1 MNEEIDAIGFLIV
14 QTLTAN
20 GALPVENA
28 IVYVYSYG
36 DENSSDGSR
45 ALYTLK
51 TDNFGRT
58 EKVALGALNKELSLT
73 PEDKKPYTTYN
84 IVINADGFYESERIN
99 VPIFQGIT
107 SVQTVDL
114 IPLSEYSDQYS
125 ATPDS
130 LNRFARVPDE
140 RI

>member
-1 MNEEIDAIGFLIV
+1 MNEEMDAIGFLIV

-28 IVYVYSYG
+28 TVYVYSY
-36 DENSSDGSR
+36 DDSAKSSQ

-51 TDNFGRT
+51 TDSFGRT
-58 EKVALGALNKELSLT
+58 EKVALGALGRELSLT
-73 PEDKKPYTTYN
+73 PEVKKPYATYN
-84 IVINADGFYESERIN
+84 AVINADGFYESERIN
-99 VPIFQGIT
+99 IPIFQGIT

-130 LNRFARVPDE
+130 LNRFVRIPDE
-140 RI
+140 SI

>member
-1 MNEEIDAIGFLIV
+1 MNEEMDAIGFLIV

-28 IVYVYSYG
+28 TVYVYSYG
-36 DENSSDGSR
+36 DDSAKSSQ

-51 TDNFGRT
+51 TDSFGRT
-58 EKVALGALNKELSLT
+58 EKVALGALGRELSLT
-73 PEDKKPYTTYN
+73 PEVKKPYATYN
-84 IVINADGFYESERIN
+84 AVINADGFYESERIN
-99 VPIFQGIT
+99 IPIFQGIT

-130 LNRFARVPDE
+130 LNRFVRIPDE
-140 RI
+140 SI

>member
-1 MNEEIDAIGFLIV
+1 MNEEMDAIGFLIV

-28 IVYVYSYG
+28 TVYVYSYG
-36 DENSSDGSR
+36 EGDDVDSSR

-51 TDNFGRT
+51 TDGFGRT
-58 EKVALGALNKELSLT
+58 EKVALGAFDKELSLT

-84 IVINADGFYESERIN
+84 VVINADGFYESERIN
-99 VPIFQGIT
+99 IPVFQGIT
-107 SVQTVDL
+107 SLQAVDL

-130 LNRFARVPDE
+130 LNRFVRVPNE

>member
-1 MNEEIDAIGFLIV
+1 MKEEINAIGFLIV
-14 QTLTAN
+14 QTRTAN

-28 IVYVYSYG
+28 TVYIYSYADG
-36 DENSSDGSR
+36 ENGNDKD

-58 EKVALGALNKELSLT
+58 EKVALGALDKELSLT
-73 PEDKKPYTTYN
+73 PDTKKPYSTYN
-84 IVINADGFYESERIN
+84 AVVVADGFYESERIN
-99 VPIFQGIT
+99 IPVFQGIT

-114 IPLSEYSDQYS
+114 IPLSEYSEPDS

-130 LNRFARVPDE
+130 LNRFARIQNTDL
-140 RI
+140 

>member
-1 MNEEIDAIGFLIV
+1 MNEEMDAIGFLIV
-14 QTLTAN
+14 QALTAN

-28 IVYVYSYG
+28 TVYVYSYG
-36 DENSSDGSR
+36 DGEDVKGSR

-51 TDNFGRT
+51 TDGFGRT
-58 EKVALGALNKELSLT
+58 ERVALGALGKELSLT
-73 PEDKKPYTTYN
+73 PNVKKPYATYN
-84 IVINADGFYESERIN
+84 AVINAEGFYESERIN
-99 VPIFQGIT
+99 IPIFQGIT

-130 LNRFARVPDE
+130 LNRFVRIPDE
-140 RI
+140 SI